1 MVGHQHELV
10 QSCPAIEG
18 RQPWC
23 RRGFWFNE
31 MNHLFLFLRNSFLN
45 QQAIN
50 QWLAI
55 DWSIQFVLFSCHDPA
70 IGTISSTPDDI
81 LNGVNSQIR
90 LTRRLASRRPSDSAI
105 QAENR

>member
-1 MVGHQHELV
+1 
-10 QSCPAIEG
+10 
-18 RQPWC
+18 
-23 RRGFWFNE
+23 

-81 LNGVNSQIR
+81 LNGVNNQMC
-90 LTRRLASRRPSDSAI
+90 LTRRLASRQLSNSAI
-105 QAENR
+105 QAENH